1 MNRNKIRFVVLVSM
15 MAMLSGG
22 CVSSG
27 TYQAKEQES
36 LLLKKTLDE
45 TTTGLS
51 ELQEKNRKLNAEND
65 LVYKKLKKLESEMS
79 DLKAENEKL
88 AESVK
93 PENLLKTFLNS
104 FNALQAENL
113 KLKEALSAA
122 EKVSQKQLAEPPV
135 KPAPVITKPAATP
148 AATDKIMEKSD
159 AAREKIDPSN
169 KESSKKPG
177 EQKVDEDKPV
187 IAKP

>member
-15 MAMLSGG
+15 VAMLSGG

-65 LVYKKLKKLESEMS
+65 LVYKKLKKLEAEMS
-79 DLKAENEKL
+79 DLKTENEKL
-88 AESVK
+88 VESIK
-93 PENLLKTFLNS
+93 PENLLKTFVNS

-113 KLKEALSAA
+113 KLKDTLSAA
-122 EKVSQKQLAEPPV
+122 EKVSKQLAEPSE
-135 KPAPVITKPAATP
+135 KHLPAITKPAAT
-148 AATDKIMEKSD
+148 EKV
-159 AAREKIDPSN
+159 
-169 KESSKKPG
+169 KEISALPG
-177 EQKVDEDKPV
+177 EKLDSVLKETSEKPVDQKVDLDKPAV
-187 IAKP
+187 EKL

>member
-15 MAMLSGG
+15 AAMLSGG

-51 ELQEKNRKLNAEND
+51 ELQEKNRQLNAEND

-79 DLKAENEKL
+79 DLKTENEKL
-88 AESVK
+88 AEGVK
-93 PENLLKTFLNS
+93 PENLLKTFVNS

-113 KLKEALSAA
+113 KLKDALSAA
-122 EKVSQKQLAEPPV
+122 AKVSQKQLAEPPV
-135 KPAPVITKPAATP
+135 KHVPVITKPAAT
-148 AATDKIMEKSD
+148 EKVKEISD
-159 AAREKIDPSN
+159 LPDEKLDSVL
-169 KESSKKPG
+169 KETSEKPVD
-177 EQKVDEDKPV
+177 QKVDLDKPAV
-187 IAKP
+187 EKL